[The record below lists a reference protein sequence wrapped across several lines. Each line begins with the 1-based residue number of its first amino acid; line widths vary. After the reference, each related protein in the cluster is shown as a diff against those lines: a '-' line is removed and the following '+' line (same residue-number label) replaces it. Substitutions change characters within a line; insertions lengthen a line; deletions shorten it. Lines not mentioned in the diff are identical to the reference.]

1 MSGYIGSKRSASLVN
16 IDNVDDVTVNGLSQ
30 KSNTTKPVFVP
41 EGENQVYFGDTTF
54 NSQIRIKGSMIV
66 VNGTPDFLSDVDIE
80 GNLYI
85 G

>member
-1 MSGYIGSKRSASLVN
+1 MSGYIGSKRSTSLVN

-66 VNGTPDFLSDVDIE
+66 VNLSLIH
-80 GNLYI
+80 I
-85 G
+85 